1 MSQKQ
6 SIICNDF
13 SNTLTVSNSD
23 FVATDTRAVV
33 SLTIGDHVIDAEVLN
48 ELFTLLDAVK
58 MLDHDSPLKRALIAA
73 RTKRRLTDGHT
84 PTG

>member
-1 MSQKQ
+1 
-6 SIICNDF
+6 
-13 SNTLTVSNSD
+13 
-23 FVATDTRAVV
+23 VA
-33 SLTIGDHVIDAEVLN
+33 SLTIGDHVIDAEVLS

-84 PTG
+84 TTG